1 VPLAKETVVNE
12 KVWSAV
18 DDYLTGHLLP
28 GDDTLDKA
36 LAANEAA
43 GLPAIDVS
51 PAQGRFMQILVM
63 MCGAKRIL
71 EIGTLGGYSAICM
84 ARALPEDGRL
94 VSLEYSPHHAEVA
107 RSNIEAAGL
116 SGKVEVRVG
125 PALESLPKLA
135 EEGAG
140 PFDFVFIDADKP
152 NNPGYLDWAIKLSR
166 PGTVIVCDNVIRDGR
181 VVDAA
186 SSDRN
191 VGGARAAIEIQGR
204 DDRLVATALQTVGS
218 KGYDGFTIAVV
229 K

>member
-1 VPLAKETVVNE
+1 VNE
-12 KVWSAV
+12 KVWGDV
-18 DDYLTGHLLP
+18 DDYLTEHLLP
-28 GDDTLDKA
+28 GDEALGKA

>member
-1 VPLAKETVVNE
+1 VNE
-12 KVWSAV
+12 KVWGAV
-18 DDYLTGHLLP
+18 DDYLTKHLLP
-28 GDDTLDKA
+28 GDEALEKA

-51 PAQGRFMQILVM
+51 PAQGRFMEILVM

-94 VSLEYSPHHAEVA
+94 ISLEYSSHHAEVA
-107 RSNIEAAGL
+107 RRNIKAAGL
-116 SGKVEVRVG
+116 SSKVDIRVG
-125 PALESLPKLA
+125 AALESLPKLA

-152 NNPGYLDWAIKLSR
+152 NNPGYLDWALKLSR

-181 VVDAA
+181 VIDAA

-204 DDRLVATALQTVGS
+204 EPRLVATALQTVGS

>member
-1 VPLAKETVVNE
+1 MNE
-12 KVWSAV
+12 KVWGAV
-18 DDYLTGHLLP
+18 DDYLTKHLLP
-28 GDDTLDKA
+28 GDEALERA
-36 LAANEAA
+36 LAANAAA

-63 MCGAKRIL
+63 MCGAQRIL

-107 RSNIEAAGL
+107 RRNIEAAGL
-116 SGKVEVRVG
+116 SAKVDIRVG
-125 PALESLPKLA
+125 AALESLPKLA

-152 NNPGYLDWAIKLSR
+152 NNPGYLDWALKLSR

-181 VVDAA
+181 VIDAA

-204 DDRLVATALQTVGS
+204 EPRLVATALQTVGS

>member
-1 VPLAKETVVNE
+1 VNE
-12 KVWSAV
+12 KVWGAV
-18 DDYLTGHLLP
+18 DDYLTKHLLP
-28 GDDTLDKA
+28 GDEALERA

-51 PAQGRFMQILVM
+51 PAQGRFMEILVM

-71 EIGTLGGYSAICM
+71 EIGTLGGYSAIWM

-94 VSLEYSPHHAEVA
+94 ISLEYSPHHAEVA
-107 RSNIEAAGL
+107 RWNIEAAGL
-116 SGKVEVRVG
+116 SAKVDIRVG
-125 PALESLPKLA
+125 AALESLPKLA
-135 EEGAG
+135 DEGAG

-152 NNPGYLDWAIKLSR
+152 NNPGYLDWALKLSR

-204 DDRLVATALQTVGS
+204 EPRLVATALQTVGS

>member
-1 VPLAKETVVNE
+1 VNE
-12 KVWSAV
+12 NVWSEV
-18 DDYLTGHLLP
+18 DEYLVEHLLP
-28 GDDTLDKA
+28 GDEALEKA

-63 MCGAKRIL
+63 ICGAKRIL

-94 VSLEYSPHHAEVA
+94 VSLEYSAHHAEVA

-116 SGKVEVRVG
+116 SSKVEVRVG

-152 NNPGYLDWAIKLSR
+152 NNPGYLDWAVKLSR

-181 VVDAA
+181 VIDAG

-191 VGGARAAIEIQGR
+191 IGGARAAIEIQGR

>member
-1 VPLAKETVVNE
+1 MNE
-12 KVWSAV
+12 KVWGDV
-18 DDYLTGHLLP
+18 DDYLTEHLLP
-28 GDDTLDKA
+28 GDEALGKA